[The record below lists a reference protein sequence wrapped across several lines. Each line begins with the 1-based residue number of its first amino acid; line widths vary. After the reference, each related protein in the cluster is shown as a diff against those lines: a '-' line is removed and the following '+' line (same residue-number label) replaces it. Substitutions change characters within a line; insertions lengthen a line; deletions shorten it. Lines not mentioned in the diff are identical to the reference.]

1 VSDLLTSGWDDDE
14 DPDSRRN
21 AVRGLIVLAV
31 LALLVIALVLV
42 IVGTSGGG
50 HHNRH
55 LADDVT
61 TPPTGPA
68 TSANSPTET
77 PSTAS
82 TSASA
87 TPSTSAHPTP
97 TSTANPC
104 PSAGPCAVD
113 GDDGGALDAAN
124 KFRVSHGRP
133 AVPGTVSGK
142 AQQCALK
149 QGEGPSCEPHFA
161 WEAVPTQDGQKVISM
176 ITGRGA
182 GRTWL
187 LDAGITS
194 LSIGWA
200 YAPGSGYECAILKFP

>member
-1 VSDLLTSGWDDDE
+1 VRDRLAYDEGGLWGDPRRRAKVILL
-14 DPDSRRN
+14 
-21 AVRGLIVLAV
+21 ILAMT
-31 LALLVIALVLV
+31 AALVV
-42 IVGTSGGG
+42 SIMVFFVGTSTG
-50 HHNRH
+50 HHNTG
-55 LADDVT
+55 LIDVGT
-61 TPPTGPA
+61 TAAPTTKPA
-68 TSANSPTET
+68 TPTRSTTAASRT
-77 PSTAS
+77 PSPSKT
-82 TSASA
+82 TSAA
-87 TPSTSAHPTP
+87 PKP

-113 GDDGGALDAAN
+113 GDDGGALDAVN